1 MKNLFI
7 VIVIFFSFEVNSQNS
22 SIPNFDLK
30 DSTELQNNY
39 VKLLKLKDKNS
50 LIINLSIYKNNTKNS
65 SLFLVFNNNGKVLR
79 YDVFYPKNQN
89 DKIIIEKRK
98 TKKEDGERLWSL
110 LNESSLNKTF
120 EIDTTKLNITE
131 SENDEGKTKI
141 IKNGNISGLE
151 YKIELIQNHRIK
163 IFKTYEPLW
172 FIKLKVN
179 GYEERQKF
187 LEIWNDYT
195 K

>member
-7 VIVIFFSFEVNSQNS
+7 IIVLIFSIEVNSQNS

-39 VKLLKLKDKNS
+39 IELLKLKDKNS
-50 LIINLSIYKNNTKNS
+50 LIINLSIYKNKTQNS
-65 SLFLVFNNNGKVLR
+65 SLFLVFSNNGKVLR

-98 TKKEDGERLWSL
+98 TKKEDYKRLWSL
-110 LNESSLNKTF
+110 LNESSLKKRF

-131 SENDEGKTKI
+131 YENDEGKTKI
-141 IKNGNISGLE
+141 IYNGNIGGLE
-151 YKIELIQNHRIK
+151 YQIELIQNHRIR
-163 IFKTYEPLW
+163 IFKTYEPVW
-172 FIKLKVN
+172 FIKLKVP

-187 LEIWNDYT
+187 LELWNDYT